1 MAHTPGP
8 YIIAEPGGPAGPFYG
23 IVNDKG
29 NVVAMQILR
38 RDDAVLWMAAPDLL
52 EACEATAARPA
63 AAQAMM
69 RREGFVI
76 DDLEDRWQKLAFTLY
91 TYLAENATQ
100 AQAAIASTEPDAPAP
115 ARDQAGKGE

>member
-23 IVNDKG
+23 LVNDKG
-29 NVVAMQILR
+29 TVVAMQILW

-52 EACEATAARPA
+52 EVGEIVASRPA
-63 AAQAMM
+63 EAQEMM

-76 DDLEDRWQKLAFTLY
+76 DDLDDRWQKLAFTLY
-91 TYLAENATQ
+91 TYLAEDATR
-100 AQAAIASTEPDAPAP
+100 AAVAIAKAEPPAE
-115 ARDQAGKGE
+115 ARG

>member
-38 RDDAVLWMAAPDLL
+38 RDDALLWVAASDLL
-52 EACEATAARPA
+52 EACETAAGRPDEV
-63 AAQAMM
+63 QAMM

-76 DDLEDRWQKLAFTLY
+76 DDLDDRWQKFAFTLY
-91 TYLAENATQ
+91 TMIAADA
-100 AQAAIASTEPDAPAP
+100 AQAAAAIAQASDED
-115 ARDQAGKGE
+115 RDG